1 MEASQNTLIIS
12 YDVTVGK
19 EPLLAAIEQYN
30 ATILYEYNMVNAI
43 SIRIPDGEDIEDAVQ
58 FFESVDGVLIVNR
71 DYIYQIDN
79 PSTSM

>member
-1 MEASQNTLIIS
+1 MEASSNTLIIS